1 MTSHNNFE
9 MTELERQHN
18 SLSTITNMLIKRKW
32 ISDDFDKHFNTLKIK
47 ENELIDSTSIIY
59 NDKKIAIKFY
69 DIKLNSL
76 KNDREIDTFFSKYP
90 DYHKILVVSDISPKT
105 EKQILNTR
113 NFEVFKIMEII
124 RDISKHHLV
133 PEHTLLDKDEVKSF
147 MDEYNLGKLDMGR
160 IYIDDPM
167 AKYLFAQKDD
177 IIRIIRRSEYN
188 IFLTNCP
195 GNAIC
200 IINYNSI

>member
-1 MTSHNNFE
+1 

-69 DIKLNSL
+69 DIKFNSL

-177 IIRIIRRSEYN
+177 IIRIIRPSIYSGYATNYRLVVPGS
-188 IFLTNCP
+188 IFT
-195 GNAIC
+195 
-200 IINYNSI
+200 